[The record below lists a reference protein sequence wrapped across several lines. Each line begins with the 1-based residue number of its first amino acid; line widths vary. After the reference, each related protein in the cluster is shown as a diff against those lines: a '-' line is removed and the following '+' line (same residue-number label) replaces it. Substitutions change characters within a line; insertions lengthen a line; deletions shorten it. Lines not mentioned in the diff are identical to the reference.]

1 MEAMTQKERIVGIN
15 KILKEH
21 FKTNKG
27 RIRAKELMPQFIK
40 AGIFDRDYEREGY
53 PIREFLRDLNKAG
66 ELWKIPYVEA
76 EQKQAKTFWYFA
88 PSSNTIPARLTTP
101 TVANKA
107 SQHEACCTSIREVED
122 RLIRGQYT
130 SVNSLDSTSI
140 PQCAGLYCIKLRKG
154 VTLPTKIGEVREDG
168 IIYIGKGTSLY
179 RRLWQNELNSKGHA
193 TFFRSIGA
201 ILGYMPPEGSL
212 KSGSN
217 YHFSDDDTKRIIKW
231 MRQSLTVN
239 YIVLDAAS
247 LDSVEKQLITK
258 YMPLVNIQHNPNA
271 SKELE
276 RLRSECVRHAQ
287 KNVVS

>member
-15 KILKEH
+15 KILKEY

-27 RIRAKELMPQFIK
+27 KVEAQSLMPLFVD
-40 AGIFDRDYEREGY
+40 AGIFDKKYRYSGKKLRT
-53 PIREFLRDLNKAG
+53 FLRGLRDKN
-66 ELWKIPYVEA
+66 ELWKIPYIQTEK
-76 EQKQAKTFWYFA
+76 KQINTFWYFA

-107 SQHEACCTSIREVED
+107 PQHEACCTSIREVED

-168 IIYIGKGTSLY
+168 IIYIGQGTNLY
-179 RRLWQNELNSKGHA
+179 NRLWKNELNSKGRA

-201 ILGYMPPEGSL
+201 ILGYMPPQGSL
-212 KSGSN
+212 KSGRN
-217 YHFSDDDTKRIIKW
+217 YHFSDDDTERIIKW

-247 LDSVEKQLITK
+247 LDSVEKRLIVK
-258 YMPLVNIQHNPNA
+258 YMPLVNIKDNPNA
-271 SKELE
+271 SEELK
-276 RLRSECVRHAQ
+276 RLRRECVRQAQ
-287 KNVVS
+287 